1 MTKKKKY
8 LCVAVISGFILF
20 LGIQNVY
27 AIDESLTLP
36 GGGTPINNESEV
48 SSALGLLIKYG
59 YYFIN
64 GLLGV
69 GLFTSVLAFIKT
81 SISIAKSNTK
91 TRPQAIKDLT
101 SITITTA
108 CLGGFPL
115 FFVGLITLLK
125 I

>member
-1 MTKKKKY
+1 MTNKKKY
-8 LCVAVISGFILF
+8 LYFAVISVFIF
-20 LGIQNVY
+20 LLASHKVY

-36 GGGTPINNESEV
+36 GGGTPISNKNEV

-69 GLFTSVLAFIKT
+69 GLFTSVIAFIKT
-81 SISIAKSNTK
+81 SMSIANSNAK

>member
-1 MTKKKKY
+1 MIKRKY
-8 LCVAVISGFILF
+8 MYFIVISGFIML
-20 LGIQNVY
+20 LAIQRVY

-36 GGGTPINNESEV
+36 GGGSHINDSGNEV
-48 SSALGLLIKYG
+48 STALGLLIKYG

-64 GLLGV
+64 GLLGI

-81 SISIAKSNTK
+81 SIAISKSNTK

-115 FFVGLITLLK
+115 FFIGMITLLK